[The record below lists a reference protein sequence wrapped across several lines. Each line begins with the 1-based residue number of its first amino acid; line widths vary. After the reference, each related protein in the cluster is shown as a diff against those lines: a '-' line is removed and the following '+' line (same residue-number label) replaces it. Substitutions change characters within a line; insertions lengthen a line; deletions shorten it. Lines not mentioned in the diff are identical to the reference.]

1 MPPSNINIRAFL
13 GFSDL
18 FWARIRPEKPFPSKF
33 TLIKSFYGLVLI
45 KNMWENAKNVRNS
58 LLWGGGGIC
67 QDKETRDS
75 GWFYTTNGEFTCQLD
90 LPSTKSWRYSNFRGF
105 LAESASP
112 MWNWVKYS
120 IWLPICAIWS
130 TPYGSH
136 GVLHMTN
143 FTCIMEL
150 NQKVGIS

>member
-1 MPPSNINIRAFL
+1 MYVS
-13 GFSDL
+13 
-18 FWARIRPEKPFPSKF
+18 
-33 TLIKSFYGLVLI
+33 
-45 KNMWENAKNVRNS
+45 MW
-58 LLWGGGGIC
+58 GGGIC

-143 FTCIMEL
+143 FTSIMEL